1 MTLHWGKRWFSPPA
15 PFFSIRK
22 KWIGW
27 NEIQHCVGI
36 QGMGWTKPKPKLCGR
51 TKIPVFPSGLQEIQA
66 RHTGFNCRARIFF
79 LCIYSESENKILKL
93 YFLPF
98 WAKKLITNTK
108 VGIPIPL
115 AALVGLLHS
124 AVVKIVVKF
133 TSHSQVSSAYLWCK
147 WHQASAPRLFVDDIF
162 WLCSQCN
169 KIQNLSLDK
178 DVKIVKLQI
187 RGWL

>member
-1 MTLHWGKRWFSPPA
+1 MKYNTVLAFRVWVEQNRNQNFVEEPKFLFSPQDY
-15 PFFSIRK
+15 RK
-22 KWIGW
+22 Y
-27 NEIQHCVGI
+27 
-36 QGMGWTKPKPKLCGR
+36 
-51 TKIPVFPSGLQEIQA
+51 
-66 RHTGFNCRARIFF
+66 RHTGYNCRARIFF